1 MYSINGVPLKD
12 DTRGWRILRSG
23 SQSQGGVTN
32 SLNKV
37 NATGF
42 DGYFPAPHTFT
53 EQVIVFV
60 IRCPRTSLDSLLTLL
75 ASASTLSRT
84 DDSTKVANVELAS
97 AIPSSDAPLDAHFDV
112 TATFMVYQ
120 GVWRDV
126 TVVDV
131 GPTSITT
138 PIQTFTMLSDI
149 SAPVSDMSIFIRG
162 VFGEFTL
169 TDSGGSFLKTSQAWP
184 GTASTGILYTGTS
197 GQAFLAN
204 ESSPWV
210 PVSDASQYVDT
221 SGNGGFKFT
230 PQIISNNPDNR
241 QVSLSLTTLTQTS
254 TTLRVR
260 AKRAYRMN

>member
-1 MYSINGVPLKD
+1 MYSVNGVALQD
-12 DTRGWRILRSG
+12 ATRGWRILRAG

-37 NATGF
+37 KATGF
-42 DGYFPAPHTFT
+42 DGYFPAPYTFT

-60 IRCPRTSLDSLLTLL
+60 IRCPRAELDALLTLL
-75 ASASTLSRT
+75 AAATKISRT
-84 DDSTKVANVELAS
+84 GDSTKEAYVQLAS

-126 TVVDV
+126 TTVDV
-131 GPTSITT
+131 GPTSITSPT
-138 PIQTFTMLSDI
+138 QTFTMLSGI
-149 SAPVSDMSIFIRG
+149 SAPISDMNIFIRG
-162 VFGEFTL
+162 VFGQFTL
-169 TDSGGSFLKTSQAWP
+169 TDSGGSFLKTNQAWP
-184 GTASTGILYTGTS
+184 GTSSTGLLYTGAS
-197 GQAFLAN
+197 GQAFFAD

-210 PVSDASQYVDT
+210 PVTDASQYVDT
-221 SGNGGFKFT
+221 SGNGGFKLT

-254 TTLRVR
+254 TTLRVQ